1 MTLKEKQLYSN
12 RLVLDYPFHWTEL
25 KKEHV
30 DANIYSPIESPLLT
44 QSIIRNGLLQHYYYF
59 QDLVQIMSRSLGCPI
74 AVQSIAFVEA
84 MPADLLQ
91 YESHTFQYLSLLSDN
106 ARISIVLS
114 DAFLNSFV
122 HYALGCVGQ
131 SILSLSM
138 TKREKKVVE
147 IFTDM
152 LLKSFGKAW
161 GQSTGRAGFHWD
173 SSPASGDTNNYKS
186 CFFMATV
193 SIDGGTPVVIG
204 TYYDSKTVLR
214 FAKDAVPDSISQ
226 ESVALSANSMS
237 KISVRMKGVLGHA
250 RMNMADLMQLQVGDV
265 VVLPTSL
272 DDPVSLEIGT
282 TRFDAVLGKRHQI
295 LALKLLANNFGLNAS
310 GPKGDA
316 ALAQLDDSETDRDVE
331 GLIDYDASLNDDEA
345 DSAPSNL
352 DAFSLENTER
362 ATDETGNASDD
373 SFSWDDI
380 NDSMISSI
388 DDADNDN
395 DLESSFWLEDDAD
408 SKSS

>member
-30 DANIYSPIESPLLT
+30 DANTSSPIESPLLT

-59 QDLVQIMSRSLGCPI
+59 QDLVQSMSRSLGCPI
-74 AVQSIAFVEA
+74 AIQSIAFVEA

-91 YESHTFQYLSLLSDN
+91 YESHTFQHLSLLSDN

-131 SILSLSM
+131 SVLSLSM
-138 TKREKKVVE
+138 TKREKKVAE

-152 LLKSFGKAW
+152 LLKSFDKAW
-161 GQSTGRAGFHWD
+161 GQSAGRAGFHWD

-193 SIDGGTPVVIG
+193 SIDGGAPVVIG
-204 TYYDSKTVLR
+204 TYYDAKTVLR
-214 FAKDAVPDSISQ
+214 FAKDAAPDSINQ

-237 KISVRMKGVLGHA
+237 KIAVRMKGVLGHA

-265 VVLPTSL
+265 VALPTHL
-272 DDPVSLEIGT
+272 DAPVSLEIGT
-282 TRFDAVLGKRHQI
+282 TRFDAVLGKKHQS

-345 DSAPSNL
+345 DLAPSNL
-352 DAFSLENTER
+352 DTFSLENTER